1 MWILLAISLVLLP
14 IKRDISALILLL
26 TLCLA
31 YINQVIDLGAVAFLV
46 LILLFAQTTRSIAH
60 DSPLHLVREV
70 ILLLAAIALFTH
82 HIPGFHNLKALDGVI
97 AGTHSAPFTL
107 YLNVDKALIP
117 FLLFSAFPTLF
128 YCHRPATHPR
138 WQWMLLILSVP
149 GLLFLAVGL
158 KGLAI
163 EPHNPPWLWTF
174 ILTNLFFVSL
184 AEEALFRGYLQQ
196 RLALWLGDYTALLIT
211 AVTFGLVHFSGGML
225 MVMFAGLAGILYGLS
240 WMWSGRLW
248 VSTLFHFSLNIIH
261 LLFFTYPFYQP

>member
-1 MWILLAISLVLLP
+1 MWIFFAISLVLLP
-14 IKRDISALILLL
+14 IKRDISVWVLLL

-31 YINQVIDLGAVAFLV
+31 YINQVIDLSAVAFLV
-46 LILLFAQTTRSIAH
+46 LLLLFAQTTSRIAH
-60 DSPLHLVREV
+60 DSLGHLVREA

-82 HIPGFHNLKALDGVI
+82 HIPGFHNVKALDAVI

-107 YLNVDKALIP
+107 YFNVDKALIP

-128 YCHRPATHPR
+128 YRQRTAKHPL
-138 WQWMLLILSVP
+138 WQWMLLMLSLP

-158 KGLAI
+158 KGLTI
-163 EPHNPPWLWTF
+163 ELHNPPWLWTF
-174 ILTNLFFVSL
+174 ILANLFFVSL

-196 RLALWLGDYTALLIT
+196 RLAMWLGDYTALFIT
-211 AVTFGLVHFSGGML
+211 AVTFGLVHCSGGML
-225 MVMFAGLAGILYGLS
+225 MVIFAGLAGILYGLS

-261 LLFFTYPFYQP
+261 LLFFTYPFYQR